1 MAHPKGW
8 CDSSQGNTLRWAKR
22 LRREGDTVAI
32 QGTSGVVGWIIPLV
46 KVTIV
51 SLLVLGGGIS
61 FPFSGTD
68 IESLLTTLE
77 TFAAILCLW
86 WPGVGAMISVPMLV
100 IAPHYAH
107 FGLGLVAMGF
117 TAVMAAIRWRPRG
130 VVALAAIHL
139 SFVLYDGVIVRLPIR
154 TMAMVAA
161 LAICYAVGLWIRTWL
176 GNQALGDN
184 QIEALSRRA
193 ARAREEERTAL
204 AGELASLLVRNLN
217 DTTRALE
224 RAGRDPDPESA
235 RHILTRVGDES
246 RSALARLRLLVTTL
260 RAPAN
265 ATDAVSLAAAVEWFE
280 DELVSHGF
288 EVEIE
293 GQNDIGSRDV
303 ASVVSGFLRMGA
315 EAVVASAPAGA
326 VCTLEVDA
334 GAPLTLSLT
343 CVDLSPDDLHR
354 AGRVEEQAAAAGGSL
369 EVDDGQGMTAV
380 LTLGDAVV
388 EAPRRRHP
396 FASLGQ
402 DQQVLGVL
410 STAGAVLAALVLG
423 FNLFNGNDWTG
434 DLQWLV
440 VCLGILVAVWRPWL
454 GSLILLFEVAVLSY
468 LMPGETFWAFTQ
480 PTVAASALTI
490 IVVSKLPLT
499 LPLVI
504 GGWMVLVETTTWPSE
519 LRLIDTIPL
528 ALPSVLGGIGVY
540 FFRTVRLRQLAE
552 VSRLARERDEAR
564 MEERRQLASELHD
577 IVAHQLSLI
586 AMHLTPAA
594 MEPHR
599 ISSTVAQ
606 LSRTTKSARND
617 LSTLVHSLRSGQS
630 SDTGAMTI
638 TATTHA
644 VTATLEEAGH
654 PVRLSVDPE
663 IDRLDATSQKTL
675 SRIVREAATNAMRY
689 SPKGSPVDIVLGVA
703 DDGARLKVTNQLRT
717 QARVDPNSTG
727 SGLLGLRERV
737 ELTNG
742 SFTAGEVDAHWVVEA
757 HVPSSDVTL
766 ST

>member
-1 MAHPKGW
+1 MTHPQGW
-8 CDSSQGNTLRWAKR
+8 CDCSQGNTLRWAQR

-61 FPFSGTD
+61 FPFFASD
-68 IESLLTTLE
+68 MESLLSTLE
-77 TFAAILCLW
+77 TLSAVLCLW
-86 WPGVGAMISVPMLV
+86 WPGLGALISVPLLV
-100 IAPHYAH
+100 VAPHYAH

-139 SFVLYDGVIVRLPIR
+139 SFVLYDSVIVKPPIR
-154 TMAMVAA
+154 TMAVVAA
-161 LAICYAVGLWIRTWL
+161 LALCYAVGLWIRTWL
-176 GNQALGDN
+176 GNQALGEN
-184 QIEALSRRA
+184 QIEALSRRTA
-193 ARAREEERTAL
+193 LAREEERTAL

-224 RAGRDPDPESA
+224 RAGRDPDPENA
-235 RHILTRVGDES
+235 RHILSRVGDES

-265 ATDAVSLAAAVEWFE
+265 AADAVSLAAAIEWFE

-293 GQNDIGSRDV
+293 GSDGIGSRDV

-315 EAVVASAPAGA
+315 EAIVASAPPGA
-326 VCTLEVDA
+326 VCTLEVDT
-334 GAPLTLSLT
+334 GAPLTLCLT
-343 CVDLSPDDLHR
+343 CAGLSPDDLHR
-354 AGRVEEQAAAAGGSL
+354 ASRVEEQASAAGGAL
-369 EVDDGQGMTAV
+369 EITDLQGMTAR
-380 LTLGDAVV
+380 LTLGAIVQ
-388 EAPRRRHP
+388 APRRRHP
-396 FASLGQ
+396 LASLGQ

-410 STAGAVLAALVLG
+410 SAAGAVLALLVLG
-423 FNLFNGNDWTG
+423 FSLFNGLDWTG
-434 DLQWLV
+434 GLQWLV
-440 VCLGILVAVWRPWL
+440 VCVGILVAVWRPWL
-454 GSLILLFEVAVLSY
+454 GALILLVEVVLSY

-480 PTVAASALTI
+480 PTIAASALTV
-490 IVVSKLPLT
+490 IVVSRLPLT
-499 LPLVI
+499 LPLVAI
-504 GGWMVLVETTTWPSE
+504 GWMVLVETTTWPSQ
-519 LRLIDTIPL
+519 LRLIDTVPL

-540 FFRTVRLRQLAE
+540 FFRTVRLRQLEE

-586 AMHLTPAA
+586 AMHLTPSA
-594 MEPHR
+594 MEPER
-599 ISSTVAQ
+599 ISSTVAH
-606 LSRTTKSARND
+606 LSRTTESARND

-630 SDTGAMTI
+630 SDAGAMTI

-644 VTATLEEAGH
+644 VTATLEDAGH
-654 PVRLSVDPE
+654 PVRLVVNPE

-675 SRIVREAATNAMRY
+675 ARIVREAATNAMRY
-689 SPKGSPVDIVLGVA
+689 SPKGSPVDITLGV
-703 DDGARLKVTNQLRT
+703 DDAGAHVQVINQLPA

-742 SFTAGEVDAHWVVEA
+742 SFAAGEVDAHWVVEA
-757 HVPSSDVTL
+757 DVPTSDVTL